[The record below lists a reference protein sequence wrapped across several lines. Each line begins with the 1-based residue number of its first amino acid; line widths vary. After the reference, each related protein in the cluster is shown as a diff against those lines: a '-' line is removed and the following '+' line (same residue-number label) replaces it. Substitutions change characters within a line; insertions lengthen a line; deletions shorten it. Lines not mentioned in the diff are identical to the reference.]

1 MKLSFLFWQLQMP
14 IVNVQQEVRYE
25 RSVISSDSCY
35 FSFLSDFKLPNSNHG
50 NSKKFDSWLWCGGEK
65 GYQTLKLLERDVNQL

>member
-25 RSVISSDSCY
+25 KSVISSDSCY
-35 FSFLSDFKLPNSNHG
+35 FSFLSDFKKKCQTVIMVTQKVLTHG
-50 NSKKFDSWLWCGGEK
+50 FGLEGRRDI
-65 GYQTLKLLERDVNQL
+65 KL